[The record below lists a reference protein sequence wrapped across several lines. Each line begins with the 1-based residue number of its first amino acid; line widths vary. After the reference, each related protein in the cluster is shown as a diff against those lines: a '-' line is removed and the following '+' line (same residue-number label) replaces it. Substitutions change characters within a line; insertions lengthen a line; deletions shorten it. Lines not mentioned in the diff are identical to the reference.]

1 MDNNDRKEG
10 LPDFKNDKALLRA
23 IIDSAP
29 EGIVVADSKGNVVM
43 TNKAADELYTHPV
56 SGQRRSEGITDFK
69 VVDSSGEPYSPEDLP
84 LKRSALKGEASA
96 NIEFTLVWPNDKR
109 RELLMNTAP
118 IRDADGVILGAV
130 GVFQDITLR
139 KQSADDVRE
148 SRQQVIDILNSISD
162 AFFALDNSWRFTYLN
177 KKAEKLLR
185 KKKENLLFR
194 NIWDEF
200 PEGVDSTFSKEY
212 ERAKLENVPVSFE
225 EYYPPLEI
233 WLKVDAYPYKNGLSV
248 FFSDITEQRRIAQEL
263 RENQQL
269 LQGIIDNASSVIF
282 VKDAQGRFVLVNH
295 QFEKIFD
302 ISKEELIGKTDFELF
317 EHAVAEEFT
326 AHDREIFENGR
337 LLEFEETAPQK
348 DGVHTYITIKFPLRD
363 VNGDIYALCG
373 IATDITNRKQA
384 EEALRESENRF
395 RATFELAAVG
405 IAHVDL
411 DGRFIRL
418 NETYCNIVGYPRVEL
433 TRLSFQD
440 ITHPDDLEDDL
451 RQARELLEGA
461 INTYSMEKRYIKKD
475 GSIVW
480 VSLSASLVRS
490 ENGEPRYY
498 IAVVEDISERKP
510 TEKSTD

>member
-1 MDNNDRKEG
+1 MDNKDRKEE
-10 LPDFKNDKALLRA
+10 LVDFESDRVLLKA

-29 EGIVVADSKGNVVM
+29 EGIVVADSKGDVVL
-43 TNKAADELYTHPV
+43 TNEAADKLYAHPI
-56 SGQRRSEGITDFK
+56 SGQRASEEVIAFTA
-69 VVDSSGEPYSPEDLP
+69 VDSKGEPYNPEDLP
-84 LKRSALKGEASA
+84 LRRSALTGETRK
-96 NIEFTLVWPNDKR
+96 NVELTLVWPDGER
-109 RELLMNTAP
+109 RDLLMNTAP
-118 IRDADGVILGAV
+118 INDRDGVVLGAV
-130 GVFQDITLR
+130 GIFQDITLR

-194 NIWDEF
+194 YIWDEF
-200 PEGVDSTFSKEY
+200 PEGRESAFAREY
-212 ERAKLENVPVSFE
+212 ERAKRENVPVSFE

-233 WLKVDAYPYKNGLSV
+233 WLSVHAYPYKSGLSV
-248 FFSDITEQRRIAQEL
+248 FFSDITEQKYISQQF

-269 LQGIIDNASSVIF
+269 LQGIIDNASSIIF
-282 VKDAQGRFVLVNH
+282 VKDTQGRFVLVNP

-302 ISKEELIGKTDFELF
+302 IGKEELIGKTDFELF
-317 EHAVAEEFT
+317 EQDIAEKFT
-326 AHDREIFENGR
+326 AHDQEIFESGR
-337 LLEFEETAPQK
+337 LLEFEETAPLA
-348 DGVHTYITIKFPLRD
+348 DGVHTYITTKFPIKD

-373 IATDITNRKQA
+373 IATDITSRTRA
-384 EEALRESENRF
+384 EQELKESEERF

-411 DGRFIRL
+411 SGRFIRL
-418 NETYCNIVGYPRVEL
+418 NKKYCSIVGYPKNEL
-433 TRLSFQD
+433 TKLRFQD

-451 RQARELLEGA
+451 RQARELLEGV

-475 GSIVW
+475 GSVVW

-498 IAVVEDISERKP
+498 IAMVEDISERKQA
-510 TEKSTD
+510 